1 VSDRGP
7 FARSIL
13 RACRS
18 QKRVSVMACV
28 SAHRVRSRVLVS
40 STFPSSPTS
49 SCAKATLTT
58 TPCCRRAPAQCPAKE
73 STAFPTPTQPYS
85 TPPHVAATCFTKER
99 SATSTGVEGDCRGP
113 RAFVFTPRRHPRL
126 RSDARRPGWAV
137 CCERRAFAP
146 ADASF
151 GPEAR
156 RQDQIES
163 QLPAPSQPWKCSTA
177 DRALLT
183 PAAFPNPLFPCTDFN
198 ARA

>member
-137 CCERRAFAP
+137 CCERRASHQQTHHLDLRQGDKTRSNLSFRRR
-146 ADASF
+146 ASPGSVPPRIVRF
-151 GPEAR
+151 
-156 RQDQIES
+156 
-163 QLPAPSQPWKCSTA
+163 
-177 DRALLT
+177 
-183 PAAFPNPLFPCTDFN
+183 
-198 ARA
+198 